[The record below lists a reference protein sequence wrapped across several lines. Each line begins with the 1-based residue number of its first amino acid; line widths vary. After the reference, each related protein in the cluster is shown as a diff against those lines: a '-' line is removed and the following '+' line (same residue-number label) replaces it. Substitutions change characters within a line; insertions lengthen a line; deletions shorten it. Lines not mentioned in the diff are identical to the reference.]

1 MSSLEKEMLE
11 VLKNLDELRIDE
23 LEQEGLT
30 HSDAVSVAMSEAMQR
45 IGK

>member
-1 MSSLEKEMLE
+1 MLNLEEEMLE
-11 VLKNLDELRIDE
+11 VLRTLDESRIDE
-23 LEQEGLT
+23 LEEEGLT